1 MQRAQMVNDMPAAV
15 RLNETRQQILATL
28 QMRGQ
33 ELANV
38 VAYQVC
44 LCVGVC
50 CGYRYLC
57 GQQLFITRILY
68 GRIPD
73 PLVSSSLSLSFI
85 LTYGRHQ
92 LA

>member
-1 MQRAQMVNDMPAAV
+1 MQVEEAMQRAQMVNDMPAAV

-57 GQQLFITRILY
+57 AWPTAVYYAHPLREDSRSLGQ
-68 GRIPD
+68 
-73 PLVSSSLSLSFI
+73 
-85 LTYGRHQ
+85 
-92 LA
+92 